1 MYFSI
6 VFSGRSQYI
15 HDLSIRIAGPIG
27 PFGDTHD
34 SLISGFSTFKCRFR
48 NKYII
53 CQHLVIGQQECK
65 MFLHLQR
72 SDKYLGSLF
81 DNLDHLAFGIVP
93 SALGID
99 QYPHPVAVH
108 RMHGITLGDEY
119 RLIVIGNHMI
129 FPIDTPFEPTYNL
142 RSPTVRLVF
151 ARRNFYQ
158 KILLRHAF
166 EQLEYH
172 LFLRCSSSSNP
183 MCDLFVIK
191 RPLPVLVEEFDHR
204 GQHIFF
210 LDSL

>member
-81 DNLDHLAFGIVP
+81 NNLDHLAFGIVP
-93 SALGID
+93 STLGID

-129 FPIDTPFEPTYNL
+129 FPIDTPFEPTY
-142 RSPTVRLVF
+142 
-151 ARRNFYQ
+151 
-158 KILLRHAF
+158 K
-166 EQLEYH
+166 QLEYH